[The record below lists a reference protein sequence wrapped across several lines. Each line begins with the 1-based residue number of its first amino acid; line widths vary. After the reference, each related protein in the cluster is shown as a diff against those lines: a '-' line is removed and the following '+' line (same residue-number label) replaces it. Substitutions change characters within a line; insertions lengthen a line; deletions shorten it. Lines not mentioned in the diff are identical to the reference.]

1 MPPGSA
7 KSTYTTVCF
16 APFEMGRKKR
26 FNIICASYGST
37 LARKF
42 GRKSRAIARSPEFA
56 DIFGC
61 GLSSVSSAA
70 DEWSLTAPS
79 ESEYM
84 AGGILSG
91 MTGNR
96 ADGLLID
103 DPMKGRAEADSE
115 TIRDKT
121 WEAYKDDLSTRL
133 KPNAWQVIIQTRWH
147 EDDLSGRL
155 LPENYDGRS
164 GPVQG
169 TDGHDWFVVNLPM
182 IAEHDSDPIGRTQ
195 GELLWPQWFRQDDVD
210 KLRADTARQR
220 TWSALYQ
227 QRPTPDDGDYFKR
240 EWFRWYD
247 DVPAHLR
254 TYGAS
259 DYAVT
264 ADGGDYTV
272 HGVAGVCPRQISR
285 R

>member
-1 MPPGSA
+1 MNSLSSADQQILLQHLEQIQKRQAQTNFLSFVKSIDIPGAPVTDLDECEEFYPDRVEPALHHRLICAVLQQVSDGHRKRVMLFMPPGSA

-56 DIFGC
+56 ATFDC
-61 GLSSVSSAA
+61 GLSAASSAA

-182 IAEHDSDPIGRTQ
+182 IAEHDS
-195 GELLWPQWFRQDDVD
+195 
-210 KLRADTARQR
+210 
-220 TWSALYQ
+220 
-227 QRPTPDDGDYFKR
+227 
-240 EWFRWYD
+240 
-247 DVPAHLR
+247 
-254 TYGAS
+254 
-259 DYAVT
+259 
-264 ADGGDYTV
+264 
-272 HGVAGVCPRQISR
+272 
-285 R
+285 